1 MWWRLLRSWVW
12 CGSASMTAARTG
24 GMSTRWVHE
33 KTWVLLFN
41 LTLQTVASLYLL
53 AIHRHSLAPLNNS
66 HASLNF
72 VLLDE
77 NVSCNVHNMLTTKV
91 FVNKC
96 ANRDLTPGPD
106 TVGLLAEDR
115 IREGGPA
122 VPWERVHYSGIGVQQ
137 KELIDHCLLITSC

>member
-1 MWWRLLRSWVW
+1 M
-12 CGSASMTAARTG
+12 
-24 GMSTRWVHE
+24 
-33 KTWVLLFN
+33 LLFN

-77 NVSCNVHNMLTTKV
+77 NVSCNVHNMLTTKI
-91 FVNKC
+91 FGNKC
-96 ANRDLTPGPD
+96 ANCDLTPGPD

-122 VPWERVHYSGIGVQQ
+122 VP
-137 KELIDHCLLITSC
+137 